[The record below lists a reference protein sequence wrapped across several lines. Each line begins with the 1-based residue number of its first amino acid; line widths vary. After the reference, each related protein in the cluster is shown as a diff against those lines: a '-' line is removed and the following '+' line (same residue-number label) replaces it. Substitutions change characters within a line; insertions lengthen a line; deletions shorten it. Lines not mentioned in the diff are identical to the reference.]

1 MLQSWLLRGTT
12 TFPGMFCLIPVV
24 RRQWLLCEQQ
34 MLGSGVAVR
43 LTARERSWRGCLP
56 SPTEL

>member
-34 MLGSGVAVR
+34 MLGSGVAVTDR
-43 LTARERSWRGCLP
+43 QGA
-56 SPTEL
+56 